1 MKVKLACFVLL
12 LILILTLFVC
22 CSFVSAES
30 NMLVPESVRVFEYM
44 DSDSYPEDSFWN
56 DTTSKYNS
64 FFSPYS
70 TQPVDISGVYSLFLV
85 YHLVGDLYTGSL
97 SNLELWD
104 ICYDSISSQFDLIVV
119 TGNELYQYHSLSLD
133 GYVYSDAK
141 NSHVVIYMDVDVV
154 LDGSVSA
161 GSMAYYNL
169 SDYEVYMFTCE
180 IPQFKSICPDIK
192 NLVPYAI
199 DYHCQY
205 NVQYDFN
212 QIVTS
217 TSFLTYFQSV
227 ATFNSNETLLQP
239 VDYYV
244 TFNCNDVYLFVDS
257 DLNIPGGVFDV
268 QFTQPLRTTV
278 FDFETFISSSYY
290 GFNSQEQ
297 ELFDVPG
304 FDISLGK
311 MIPYSE
317 NIAYTG
323 GVDYG
328 DWQSTSCSTFDI
340 PCHLGNAIGYLIYE
354 FPLTKPITD
363 LFTPLLVFF
372 DTNFDVLQSFSGAG
386 IVYAAIVAI
395 VVGSIIFYFAS
406 S

>member
-1 MKVKLACFVLL
+1 MKVKFACLVLL

-70 TQPVDISGVYSLFLV
+70 TQPVYISGQVRLAFFYYLR
-85 YHLVGDLYTGSL
+85 GDLYSGSL
-97 SNLELWD
+97 SDQALWD
-104 ICYDSISSQFDLIVV
+104 NCASNIRSQFDLIVV
-119 TGNELYQYHSLSLD
+119 NGNELYKSHVMGLSGKVFSALGYTFVNIAMSVTIQLD
-133 GYVYSDAK
+133 GT
-141 NSHVVIYMDVDVV
+141 
-154 LDGSVSA
+154 VSA
-161 GSMAYYNL
+161 GSMSYYNL
-169 SDYEVYMFTCE
+169 SDYEIYMFTCE
-180 IPQFKSICPDIK
+180 LPQFKSISSDIR
-192 NLVPYAI
+192 NLEPTGMNYN
-199 DYHCQY
+199 CRY

-212 QIVTS
+212 QIVSS

-227 ATFNSNETLLQP
+227 ATFNSNDTFTRSL
-239 VDYYV
+239 DYDV
-244 TFNCNDVYLFVDS
+244 IMTCNDVELYSVD
-257 DLNIPGGVFDV
+257 DLNIPGGVFDL
-268 QFTQPLRTTV
+268 QFTQQLRTTV
-278 FDFETFISSSYY
+278 FDFDTYISSDYY
-290 GFNSQEQ
+290 TFDSQEQ
-297 ELFDVPG
+297 DLYDVPG
-304 FDISLGK
+304 FDVSVGK

-317 NIAYTG
+317 NIAYSG